1 MAHIHRGLQGQL
13 SDLLFENWKK
23 KPYNIET
30 MTFTGVVWTVK
41 KELNC
46 ATYSNFLNKILKNIF
61 STDIYYQTFKQI
73 LLTNEMNATHALQQH
88 NITDIIKIMSSILQ

>member
-1 MAHIHRGLQGQL
+1 M
-13 SDLLFENWKK
+13 
-23 KPYNIET
+23 
-30 MTFTGVVWTVK
+30 
-41 KELNC
+41 
-46 ATYSNFLNKILKNIF
+46 FLNKILKNIF